1 MNDDGVRDI
10 YLPADT
16 WIDFWTGEILEGCRW
31 LKNIQMPLER
41 MPVYVRLGAQVPVY
55 PHCVQCTDEMD
66 LSKAGELVFDDGYQG
81 LRNSILGT
89 VVSL

>member
-1 MNDDGVRDI
+1 MNDDGIRDI
-10 YLPADT
+10 YLPSGT

-41 MPVYVRLGAQVPVY
+41 MPIYVKPGAEVPVY
-55 PHCVQCTDEMD
+55 LHPVQCTDEMD
-66 LSKAGELVFDDGYQG
+66 LSKAARLVFDDEYQG
-81 LRNSILGT
+81 LRHSILRS